1 MMTVRHI
8 EKLWNA
14 GSYTKLLQ
22 EMLVGRPEA
31 SLRLEQEMAGALPA
45 AAMALLRLDELAQSH
60 VPLYSKLLRTILAA
74 QQPDGGWTDPLTTSI
89 CLRALFAGRGQ
100 GAAIERGLFYLAQLQ
115 KAEGIW
121 PNVPIRRM
129 PADPFVSAFILMQ
142 LGADARFRSAVR
154 FIDAL
159 NWFESNE
166 PALDPETRRLWDHA
180 SVRCQ
185 MARPL
190 GISQP
195 MLSWS

>member
-31 SLRLEQEMAGALPA
+31 SLRLEQEMSGSLPA
-45 AAMALLRLDELAQSH
+45 VAMALLRLDELAQSH

-115 KAEGIW
+115 KPEGIW

-129 PADPFVSAFILMQ
+129 PADPFVSAFIVMQ
-142 LGADARFRSAVR
+142 LGADSRFRAAVR